1 LAARNTFLPSSGA
14 AIRPA
19 KGSGGQLE
27 QPLPATL
34 GSFGSHLPKPPH
46 PLFCQ
51 HTVNKLL
58 SLHPQF
64 QTLIRYPMPPNNDL
78 ALDPLLKSM
87 DPKTPKTL
95 PLPKKQTPNK
105 KTQITKEDMEKT
117 PKPKN
122 TKKKNSNWAIE
133 EDKQLCVAWLNT
145 SRDSIV
151 GIGQKGA
158 TFWERVY
165 TFYTD
170 LVDDINKENKNM
182 KKFKLLPL
190 RLLNAIECCWGHILK
205 VCNKFGGCYSQV
217 KRQMKSGRSR
227 DNIVSILSL

>member
-1 LAARNTFLPSSGA
+1 MLPTE
-14 AIRPA
+14 I
-19 KGSGGQLE
+19 
-27 QPLPATL
+27 
-34 GSFGSHLPKPPH
+34 
-46 PLFCQ
+46 
-51 HTVNKLL
+51 
-58 SLHPQF
+58 
-64 QTLIRYPMPPNNDL
+64 

-87 DPKTPKTL
+87 EPNTPKTL

-105 KTQITKEDMEKT
+105 KTQITKEDMEET

-122 TKKKNSNWAIE
+122 TKNKNPNGLVE

-151 GIGQKGA
+151 GIGQKGS

-165 TFYTD
+165 NFHSD
-170 LVDDINKENKNM
+170 LVDNINKENKNM
-182 KKFKLLPL
+182 KKFKPLLPHL
-190 RLLNAIECCWGHILK
+190 SKSIECCWGHILK
-205 VCNKFGGCYSQV
+205 VCNKFGGCYSQF